1 MLIEFS
7 VGNFRSFGKTQKF
20 SLVASNYEK
29 NLPENRIKYLIKHS
43 LPGMSGLNYLSS
55 AALYGA
61 NASGKSNLLL
71 AFNVLCNF
79 VVKSFRAEPDS
90 PTCAAPFKLNNAYQS
105 QPTTFEITFVAD
117 GIRYQYHLALTIKQ
131 VFEESLTAYP
141 KGRPQEWYR
150 RKWND
155 NTNQYDWSFPNNSIR
170 KILLQIAE
178 RTRPNV
184 AFLSK
189 SVDDEQRQF
198 KPIYNWFSKTA
209 RILNV
214 ADSLLD
220 PIYTIEKM
228 GKSQDQ
234 HEQIVSLLRNADF
247 DIVKGQIQEHD
258 LTNDEMKKRF
268 PLPIFETIQEQIKS
282 GKQTPFKSVSFFH
295 RGEKNTAIEMD
306 FDNEESAGTKRY
318 FSLLAPWLDVLDNG
332 NVLFVDELETCLHP
346 LLLVELI
353 KLFQSEYNS
362 KGAQLIFTT
371 HNPLLLDETLLRRD
385 QIWFTEKDPNGETS
399 LYSLTD
405 FSPRKGE
412 ALVKGYLTGRYGG
425 IPFISNGLKFNKNE

>member
-7 VGNFRSFGKTQKF
+7 VSNFRSFGKTQKF

-29 NLPENRIKYLIKHS
+29 NLPENVIEYS

-55 AALYGA
+55 SALYGA

-71 AFNVLCNF
+71 AFNVLRNF
-79 VVKSFRAEPDS
+79 VVKSFRAEPDY
-90 PTCAAPFKLNNAYQS
+90 PTCAAPFKLNDAYQS
-105 QPTTFEITFVAD
+105 QPTTFEIIFVAD
-117 GIRYQYHLALTIKQ
+117 NIRYQYRLALTIKQ
-131 VFEESLTAYP
+131 VVEESLAAYP
-141 KGRPQEWYR
+141 KGRSQEWYR

-155 NTNQYDWSFPNNSIR
+155 NNNQYDWSFPKNSTR
-170 KILLQIAE
+170 KGLLQIAE

-189 SVDDEQRQF
+189 SVDDGQQLF
-198 KPIYNWFSKTA
+198 KPIYNWFSKTV

-228 GKSQDQ
+228 GESQNQ

-247 DIVKGQIQEHD
+247 DIVKGQIQEYE

-268 PLPIFETIQEQIKS
+268 PVPIFEKIQEQIKN

-295 RGEKNTAIEMD
+295 RGEKDTEVEMN

-318 FSLLAPWLDVLDNG
+318 FSLLGPWLDVLDNG
-332 NVLFVDELETCLHP
+332 NVLFVDELETCLHS
-346 LLLVELI
+346 LLVVELI
-353 KLFQSEYNS
+353 KLFRSEYNR
-362 KGAQLIFTT
+362 KGSQLIFTT

-385 QIWFTEKDPNGETS
+385 QVWFTEKTPNGETS

-412 ALVKGYLTGRYGG
+412 ALVKGYLAGRYGG
-425 IPFISNGLKFNKNE
+425 IPFISNGLRLNKK